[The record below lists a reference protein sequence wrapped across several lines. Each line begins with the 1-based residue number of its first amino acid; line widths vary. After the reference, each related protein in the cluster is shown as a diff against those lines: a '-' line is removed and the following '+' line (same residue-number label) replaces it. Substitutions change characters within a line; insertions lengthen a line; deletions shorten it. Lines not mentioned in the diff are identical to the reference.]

1 MGLLRFGFALVL
13 AAWLLGY
20 SPAQAQRGNEGM
32 GVLNP
37 TTRGIPKPV
46 PQTPPHSVPVPP
58 PGPVPPVAPSS
69 GQSTSGTG
77 APASGTTPK

>member
-20 SPAQAQRGNEGM
+20 SPVQAQRGNEGM

-58 PGPVPPVAPSS
+58 PPAVPPVAPSS
-69 GQSTSGTG
+69 GQSTSGAG
-77 APASGTTPK
+77 APASASTPK